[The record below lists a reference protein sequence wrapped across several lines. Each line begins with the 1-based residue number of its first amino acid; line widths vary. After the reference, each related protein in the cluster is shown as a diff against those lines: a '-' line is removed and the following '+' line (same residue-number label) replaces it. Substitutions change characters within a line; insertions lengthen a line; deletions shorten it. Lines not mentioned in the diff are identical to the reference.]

1 MNIKSIYIK
10 LTIASL
16 CVILFFTTCKKY
28 DEDKFYSWRTAKQRL
43 EGEWQITS
51 VLQNGNDITTQ
62 YNDSLPMPIT
72 DYYFWF
78 NNNKI
83 GQKQNYFII
92 NTSSKKNEDA
102 INNPDILKA
111 GFTFTTKKMPLK

>member
-1 MNIKSIYIK
+1 
-10 LTIASL
+10 
-16 CVILFFTTCKKY
+16 
-28 DEDKFYSWRTAKQRL
+28 
-43 EGEWQITS
+43 
-51 VLQNGNDITTQ
+51 
-62 YNDSLPMPIT
+62 MPIT